1 MGQSTQPSHAN
12 SATPVHLA
20 IAAHHIAWEGL
31 RVSEAFLDASGQ
43 EYRKKLMW
51 PAKEAEGEAAGDL
64 LYTACGTRDGA
75 EALVA
80 HLQWYL
86 APRPGLS
93 EHFEPSFADDL
104 RARTADLLVLL
115 GKKAPSSSSPIRAAI
130 AEHRAA
136 WEALWAAPPKEE
148 GWDEAWWS
156 VLCEARGRTGAL
168 LEVPC
173 GNRAGA
179 RVLLKH
185 LRVFLAELAEASEEV
200 QDGGSFYQSAT
211 EARLADLAMLL
222 DAEAST
228 ARHAA

>member
-1 MGQSTQPSHAN
+1 MVQSTQPSCAN
-12 SATPVHLA
+12 NATPVHLA
-20 IAAHHIAWEGL
+20 ILAHRIAWEGL
-31 RVSEAFLDASGQ
+31 RVSETFLDASGQ

-51 PAKEAEGEAAGDL
+51 PAQEAEGEAAGDL
-64 LYTACGTRDGA
+64 LRTACRNRD
-75 EALVA
+75 EAAALAA

-93 EHFEPSFADDL
+93 EHFDPSFAADL
-104 RARTADLLVLL
+104 RVRTADLLMLL
-115 GKKAPSSSSPIRAAI
+115 GKKAPSSSSSIRAAI

-136 WEALWAAPPKEE
+136 WDALRTAPPKAD

-156 VLCEARGRTGAL
+156 VLCEARGTTGAL
-168 LEVPC
+168 LEVAC

-185 LRVFLAELAEASEEV
+185 LRVFLAELSEASEEV

-211 EARLADLAMLL
+211 EARMTDVAMLL
-222 DAEAST
+222 DAVAGT

>member
-20 IAAHHIAWEGL
+20 ILAHRIAWEGL

-51 PAKEAEGEAAGDL
+51 PAQEAEGEAAGDL
-64 LYTACGTRDGA
+64 LYTACGSRDGA
-75 EALVA
+75 EALVV

-86 APRPGLS
+86 ASRPGLS

-104 RARTADLLVLL
+104 RVRTADLLMLL
-115 GKKAPSSSSPIRAAI
+115 GKKAPSSSSQIRAAI

-136 WEALWAAPPKEE
+136 WEALRTAPPKAD
-148 GWDEAWWS
+148 GWDEPWWS
-156 VLCEARGRTGAL
+156 VLCEARGTTGAL

-173 GNRAGA
+173 ESRAGA
-179 RVLLKH
+179 RALLKH
-185 LRVFLAELAEASEEV
+185 LRVFLTELAATSEEV
-200 QDGGSFYQSAT
+200 QDG
-211 EARLADLAMLL
+211 
-222 DAEAST
+222 
-228 ARHAA
+228 